1 MYYCKGPVRGNNM
14 CYVLASGSP
23 RRKELLKK
31 VIDDFE
37 ILPPQGDEITDSKD
51 PDKIVME
58 LSFKKASEIF
68 HKILTEDVVV
78 IGADTVVSYN
88 KKVLGK
94 PADKDD
100 ARYMIGQL
108 QGNTHQVYTGVTLYY
123 RKNGIEDH
131 VTFCE
136 ETNVD
141 VVSMTD
147 EEIDAYIATNEPDD
161 KAGAYG
167 VQGLF
172 ARYISGIK
180 GDYYNVVGLPVA
192 KLYSEMKRKDLL

>member
-1 MYYCKGPVRGNNM
+1 MRYI
-14 CYVLASGSP
+14 LASGSP
-23 RRKELLKK
+23 RRKELLRK
-31 VIDDFE
+31 VIEDYE
-37 ILPPQGDEITDSKD
+37 ILIPEGEEIADSKE

-58 LSFKKASEIF
+58 LSFRKASEIF
-68 HKILTEDVVV
+68 HKIFTEDVVV

-88 KKVLGK
+88 QKVLGK

-100 ARYMIGQL
+100 AKNMIGQL
-108 QGNTHQVYTGVTLYY
+108 SGNTHQVYTGVTLFF
-123 RKNGIEDH
+123 RKDGKEDH
-131 VTFCE
+131 VSFCE

-141 VVSMTD
+141 VVKMTD
-147 EEIDAYIATNEPDD
+147 EEINAYVKTNEPDD

-192 KLYSEMKRKDLL
+192 RLYTEMKRKDLL